1 MLLTIHDANL
11 KKVAFVENDKD
22 GTLNFFND
30 EWRRNLETASSVFN
44 FSVYKKAL
52 KYDTMT
58 SKTYNVLNER
68 AFVSFR
74 YKGRTYLFNV
84 MTVTENEDSIECSCY
99 YLSLELTNEY
109 IGAYKSDKAMTFIEY
124 MNLWEMV
131 QNNAIKIGINEVK
144 DQQRKLEWEGEDTAL
159 NRLLSIA
166 NKFDAEIELVTKLKA
181 DSSLDSFILNI
192 YKANDGKGAQ
202 GVGKRRSD
210 ILLQYGRNVKNITR
224 TIDKAEIF
232 NAIMPT
238 GTSNQSTDDPKKGT
252 AAKQA
257 STKTGYTGSEIKYA
271 GKTLSKEN
279 LSKIVEYCRKNDLL
293 ISGVI
298 CQLWLES
305 NWGNSNVAKMDNNWS
320 GMSGGA
326 QTRPSGVVVTTGSW
340 RPANEGGTYMHY
352 ANLDDFFKDYT
363 YTLAH
368 QGIYAVKGKKDIE
381 GYTNGLFRSGGARYD
396 YAASGYG
403 HYIGQ
408 MRSIRSG
415 VNQANNGVLD
425 KLDRGELIGNLGGPA
440 EVSSATKDPRIDKMV
455 QWFEARQGK
464 VTYSMG
470 ARTGP
475 GSYDC
480 SSAIYYAMQA
490 AGFPGIGTWP
500 FSTETEHDAL
510 KRAGYQLVAENRQI
524 PLQRGD
530 ILIWGK
536 RGYSAGA
543 DGHTMLMKNNSDMI
557 HCNFRHN
564 GISTNN
570 YQAYLQSMG
579 RAVYTYVYRM
589 PNQRGDNTSGAPKT
603 EAVLREAD
611 SLKNR
616 TVGSGE
622 CYGLAAWYSMKLKG
636 PGLGGGLTGITDVIG
651 DTMRASHIGDGYNF
665 AKYGWKVVRGGGD
678 IRAGGLYNVKPNYGP
693 MGTGY
698 YGHTGIIRKVEGNQV
713 TVLEQNYGGKRYV
726 VQNTYGMD
734 IFRNCIQTICYP
746 PELAKGG
753 SVIASPKPVEK
764 KEEAKAEVTTTTN
777 EVVEVKIDPKKYQE
791 WKNEKGQVE
800 FYLKNGVL
808 YAPLSRDLY
817 PSVLSGRETSDN
829 WIRKDMKIETDSQ
842 ETLISNGLRELR
854 KHAYP
859 KITYEVDGYVDLEI
873 GDTVKIRDEG
883 FTPTLILQARVS
895 EQTISFTNPSSN
907 KTVFS
912 NFVAL
917 ENKVSKNLMNE
928 LEKMV
933 EDARPYEIRLT
944 TDNGVAFKNHNGSSL
959 LTAQLFKGK
968 TERQAIFLFKDLEDR
983 FLGTNQQLEVKGSD
997 VEEVLN
1003 VIVEAYVDNV
1013 LVAKTDISFT
1023 NAMDGAVGRA
1033 GEKGADGRTPYFHTA
1048 WADSEDGQLNFT
1060 VEDSANKEYMG
1071 TYSDH
1076 TPEDST
1082 DPGHYK
1088 WVKVK
1093 GDDGQDGQDGRG
1105 VVNYTNYYA
1114 LTDYEGGVTVPHGN
1128 LLQESDSRW
1137 ESTNFQSKVYQLAE
1151 PLEAG
1156 ATYTLAVR
1164 WWRTG
1169 QNFNNYKPMVFYN
1182 GWRLQLLAP
1191 INTTNNQ
1198 QSSSKLA
1205 YDSALDCWW
1214 GTFTVPKEEAMN
1226 DGQKAD
1232 YANKTT
1238 PRIEIYRHGSQASKD
1253 VTGSNDDKLRSGA
1266 DWAVLVKGTT
1276 PIKGPLKADK
1286 ELGWSLDPQL
1296 VTPEKRFLW
1305 YYRME
1310 EYSDGSVKTTEP
1322 ILLAVHGEKGE
1333 KGDPGERG
1341 LRGLQ
1346 GERGERGIP
1355 GQKGTDGKTQYT
1367 HIAYANS
1374 ADGRQGFSVSDSNRT
1389 YIGMYVDF
1397 VEVDSTDPT
1406 KYQWTLVKGSDGRNG
1421 TPGPKGADGR
1431 TPYFH
1436 VAYASSADGR
1446 TNFSTTDAVGRTH
1459 IGTYTDFVQAD
1470 STNPTSYVWALMK
1483 GSDGRNGRDGR
1494 EGAQGPK
1501 GDKGDTGAR
1510 GPQGAQ
1516 GVKGDKGD
1524 KGDQGAIGPRGERG
1538 LQGLQGPQGT
1548 QGIPG
1553 QKGAD
1558 GRTQYT
1564 HIAYAD
1570 TNLGGGFSQTTN
1582 GSKAYI
1588 GMYVDFEE
1596 TDSPNPARYRWTKIR
1611 GDKGDKGDKGDRGE
1625 RGLQGLQG
1633 PQGAQGIAGARG
1645 ADGRTQYTHIAYANS
1660 ADGRQ
1665 AFSVSD
1671 ANRSYMG
1678 VYVDFT
1684 ENDSTDPTK
1693 YQWTLIKGADGRNGT
1708 PGPKGA
1714 DGRTPYFHVAYA
1726 GSSDGRS
1733 NFSTTD
1739 ANGRT
1744 YIGTYT
1750 DFIQAD
1756 STSPASYQWAK
1767 MAGDRGPQGPKGD
1780 RGDRGVQGLK
1790 GDQGVPG
1797 PKGADG
1803 RTPYFHIAYANSVD
1817 GRKDFSTTAS
1827 NGRRFIGT
1835 VTDYNQADPTD
1846 PQAYRWASIVGDLDI
1861 GNYNHI
1867 RNGAFPKDNRYWTN
1881 VRIASHPYYYNN
1893 QKKLFLLETNKVDE
1907 ITSSSARFDV
1917 KRNTDYTLSF
1927 YAFASGNVSSS
1938 DVFFLGRKTGETRD
1952 FTVINQPIVKR
1963 RYSPHKAEYVT
1974 VTFNSGEVD
1983 NGYIRFDNN
1992 GSSNGQNS
2000 LLFFGEVMLV
2010 EGNAAQKWSPN
2021 QEDIDD
2027 EIAQKA
2033 DAQLTIEQINR
2044 LNEQA
2049 GILIAELEAK
2059 ASAEIMAQWIETVKN
2074 QIKETEHGKKETEQA
2089 LITASQRI
2097 IALQQN
2103 MGDMQIRT
2111 EFMDTY
2117 FSQSQDGLI
2126 LGKKDGSS
2134 AVRVSNDRISFVSA
2148 GKEVAFISQGV
2159 LQIDNGVFVKS
2170 LQVGRFRLEQH
2181 QQNLDMNVIRY
2192 VGGI

>member
-11 KKVAFVENDKD
+11 KKVAFVDNTKTQ
-22 GTLNFFND
+22 TLNFFND
-30 EWRRNLETASSVFN
+30 QWHRSLQHATSTFTFSVF
-44 FSVYKKAL
+44 KKSL
-52 KYDTMT
+52 QYDTMI

-68 AFVSFR
+68 SFVSFR

-84 MTVTENEDSIECSCY
+84 MEVKETEHVIECTAE
-99 YLSLELTNEY
+99 YLSMELLNEY
-109 IGAYKSDKAMTFIEY
+109 CGDYKSDKQMSFIEY
-124 MNLWEMV
+124 MNLWGMV
-131 QNNAIKIGINEVK
+131 ENNAIKIGINEVK
-144 DQQRKLEWEGEDTAL
+144 DQKRTLEWTGEDTGL
-159 NRLLSIA
+159 KRLLSIA
-166 NKFDAEIELVTKLKA
+166 HKFDAEIEFVTKLKP
-181 DSSLDSFILNI
+181 DSSLDAFVLNI
-192 YKANDGKGAQ
+192 YKANDGKDIQ

-210 ILLQYGRNVKNITR
+210 VLLNYGKNVAGISR
-224 TIDKAEIF
+224 TVDKTEIY
-232 NAIMPT
+232 NATMPI
-238 GTSNQSTDDPKKGT
+238 GTTSKTVDDPKKGT

-257 STKTGYTGSEIKYA
+257 TTQTGYTGTSIQYA

-279 LSKIVEYCRKNDLL
+279 LSKIVEHCRKNDLL

-298 CQLWLES
+298 CQLYLES

-363 YTLAH
+363 YLLAH
-368 QGIYAVKGKKDIE
+368 QEIYAVKGKKDIE
-381 GYTNGLFRSGGARYD
+381 GYTNGLFRSGGARFD

-403 HYIGQ
+403 HYIGL

-536 RGYSAGA
+536 RGFSAGA
-543 DGHTMLMKNNSDMI
+543 DGHTMIMKNNSDMI

-579 RAVYTYVYRM
+579 RAIYTYVYRL
-589 PNQRGDNTSGAPKT
+589 PNQKGTAEVAPKVQ
-603 EAVLREAD
+603 AALRKAD
-611 SLKNR
+611 GLKNR
-616 TVGSGE
+616 SVGNGQ
-622 CYGLAAWYSMKLKG
+622 CYGLAAWYARELGG
-636 PGLGGGLTGITDVIG
+636 PGLGAGFAMHDAIG
-651 DTMRASHIGDGYNF
+651 DTMAAANIAEAYNW
-665 AKYGWKVVRGGGD
+665 AKFGWKVVRGSGD
-678 IRAGGLYNVKPNYGP
+678 IRGGGLYTVHANNAAA
-693 MGTGY
+693 GTNIW
-698 YGHTGIIRKVEGNQV
+698 GHVGIIKSVSGDKV
-713 TVLEQNYGGKRYV
+713 TVLEQNYGGKQYV
-726 VQNTYGMD
+726 VQNTYSMATFKG
-734 IFRNCIQTICYP
+734 FTKAVVYP
-746 PELAKGG
+746 PELAGG
-753 SVIASPKPVEK
+753 ANINEAPKPAEPK
-764 KEEAKAEVTTTTN
+764 KEEVKAETTTGT
-777 EVVEVKIDPKKYQE
+777 EVVEVKVDPKRYQE

-817 PSVLSGRETSDN
+817 PSVLTGKETTDN

-842 ETLISNGLRELR
+842 DVLISSALRELR

-895 EQTISFTNPSSN
+895 EQTISFTNPANN
-907 KTVFS
+907 KTIFS

-917 ENKVSKNLMNE
+917 ENKVSKNLMTE

-997 VEEVLN
+997 VEDVLN
-1003 VIVEAYVDNV
+1003 VVVEAYVDNV

-1033 GEKGADGRTPYFHTA
+1033 GEKGVDGRTPYFHTA
-1048 WADSEDGQLNFT
+1048 WADSEDGRLNFT

-1076 TPEDST
+1076 APEDST
-1082 DPGHYK
+1082 DPGRYK

-1114 LTDYEGGVTVPHGN
+1114 LTNSETGVSLPKGN
-1128 LLQESDSRW
+1128 LILDGDIGWASMHRESKR
-1137 ESTNFQSKVYQLAE
+1137 YQLAE
-1151 PLEAG
+1151 RLEPG
-1156 ATYTLAVR
+1156 KTYTLTIR
-1164 WWRTG
+1164 WWRENTHP
-1169 QNFNNYKPMVFYN
+1169 NFKPMIYYN
-1182 GWRLQLLAP
+1182 GWRLQLAAP
-1191 INTTNNQ
+1191 VNTSDHQYSSQ
-1198 QSSSKLA
+1198 QLIYNA
-1205 YDSALDCWW
+1205 EVDAWVV
-1214 GTFTVPKEEAMN
+1214 TFTVPSLHSMNENQRADFQKESFELVVF
-1226 DGQKAD
+1226 
-1232 YANKTT
+1232 
-1238 PRIEIYRHGSQASKD
+1238 RHGTLASKD
-1253 VTGSNDDKLRSGA
+1253 QNAANPEESYRTGATYAN
-1266 DWAVLVKGTT
+1266 LVVGKV
-1276 PIKGPLKADK
+1276 PLKGSVKADSQ
-1286 ELGWSLDPQL
+1286 LGWSKDPQL
-1296 VTPEKRFLW
+1296 VTPQKRFLW
-1305 YYRME
+1305 YYRQE
-1310 EYSDGSVKTTEP
+1310 EYSDGSIKTTEP
-1322 ILLAVHGEKGE
+1322 ILLAVHGEKGQD
-1333 KGDPGERG
+1333 GR
-1341 LRGLQ
+1341 
-1346 GERGERGIP
+1346 
-1355 GQKGTDGKTQYT
+1355 DGK
-1367 HIAYANS
+1367 N
-1374 ADGRQGFSVSDSNRT
+1374 
-1389 YIGMYVDF
+1389 
-1397 VEVDSTDPT
+1397 
-1406 KYQWTLVKGSDGRNG
+1406 
-1421 TPGPKGADGR
+1421 GADGR
-1431 TPYFH
+1431 
-1436 VAYASSADGR
+1436 D
-1446 TNFSTTDAVGRTH
+1446 
-1459 IGTYTDFVQAD
+1459 
-1470 STNPTSYVWALMK
+1470 
-1483 GSDGRNGRDGR
+1483 
-1494 EGAQGPK
+1494 GAQGPK

-1516 GVKGDKGD
+1516 GIKGDKGD
-1524 KGDQGAIGPRGERG
+1524 KGDQGAVGPRGERG
-1538 LQGLQGPQGT
+1538 LQGLQGPQGE

-1553 QKGAD
+1553 EKGKD

-1596 TDSPNPARYRWTKIR
+1596 ADSPNPARYRWTLI
-1611 GDKGDKGDKGDRGE
+1611 KGDKGDK
-1625 RGLQGLQG
+1625 
-1633 PQGAQGIAGARG
+1633 
-1645 ADGRTQYTHIAYANS
+1645 
-1660 ADGRQ
+1660 
-1665 AFSVSD
+1665 
-1671 ANRSYMG
+1671 
-1678 VYVDFT
+1678 
-1684 ENDSTDPTK
+1684 
-1693 YQWTLIKGADGRNGT
+1693 
-1708 PGPKGA
+1708 
-1714 DGRTPYFHVAYA
+1714 
-1726 GSSDGRS
+1726 
-1733 NFSTTD
+1733 
-1739 ANGRT
+1739 
-1744 YIGTYT
+1744 
-1750 DFIQAD
+1750 
-1756 STSPASYQWAK
+1756 
-1767 MAGDRGPQGPKGD
+1767 
-1780 RGDRGVQGLK
+1780 GDRGVQGLK

-1803 RTPYFHIAYANSVD
+1803 RTPYFHIAYANSED

-1881 VRIASHPYYYNN
+1881 VRIASHPFYYNN
-1893 QKKLFLLETNKVDE
+1893 QKKLFLLETNKADE

-2059 ASAEIMAQWIETVKN
+2059 ASADIVAQWVETVKN
-2074 QIKETEHGKKETEQA
+2074 QIKETERGKKETEQA
-2089 LITASQRI
+2089 LISASQRI